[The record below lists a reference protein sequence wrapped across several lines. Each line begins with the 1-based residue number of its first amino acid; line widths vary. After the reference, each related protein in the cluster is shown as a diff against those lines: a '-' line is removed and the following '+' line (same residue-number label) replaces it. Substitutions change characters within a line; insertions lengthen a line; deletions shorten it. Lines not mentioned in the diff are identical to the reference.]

1 MYLINL
7 KGRQTSQ
14 SISDFFLN
22 PPDLSQP
29 DPPSLSRVSLLL
41 SKGNLVHFFDLL
53 AAVVE
58 HKHLAGRGGFVYVD
72 LEGGKAAGAVL
83 GGRGD
88 KEKDYGQKNGWQYPE
103 RHI

>member
-22 PPDLSQP
+22 PPELSQP
-29 DPPSLSRVSLLL
+29 DLPSLSGVSLLL

-53 AAVVE
+53 AEVVE
-58 HKHLAGRGGFVYVD
+58 HKHLAGRGGFVYID
-72 LEGGKAAGAVL
+72 LRIAAGGAVL
-83 GGRGD
+83 GRRRYAEKVKRGH
-88 KEKDYGQKNGWQYPE
+88 PSMVL
-103 RHI
+103 

>member
-7 KGRQTSQ
+7 KGRKTSQ
-14 SISDFFLN
+14 LISDFFLN

-41 SKGNLVHFFDLL
+41 FKGNLVHFFDLL
-53 AAVVE
+53 GEVVK
-58 HKHLAGRGGFVYVD
+58 HKYLVGRGGFVYVD
-72 LEGGKAAGAVL
+72 FEGFKAGGGAVL

-88 KEKDYGQKNGWQYPE
+88 AEKGYGQKNAWQ
-103 RHI
+103 